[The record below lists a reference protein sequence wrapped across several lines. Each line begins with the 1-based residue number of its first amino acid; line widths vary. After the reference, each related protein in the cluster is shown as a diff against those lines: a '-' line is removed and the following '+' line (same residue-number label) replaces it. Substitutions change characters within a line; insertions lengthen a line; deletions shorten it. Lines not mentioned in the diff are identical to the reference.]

1 MIRRSLLS
9 LALLATMTACAAE
22 APSGPNAPAA
32 AAQAAKAA
40 PAVQAAQ
47 APAAA
52 PGAPASDEAIRQALQ
67 ALAPGLE
74 VGEISDS
81 PIPGYRQVALGARV
95 VYVSQDAKQLIQGTL
110 IDLGTRE
117 SLTGQA
123 EAALR
128 VGMLAGVGD
137 DSRITFAAANPKH
150 EITVFTDIDC
160 GYCRR
165 MHSEIAEYNRLGI
178 TVNYLFYPR
187 AGIGSESY
195 QKAVNVWCAPDRR
208 KALTEAKAGKDLP
221 QANCTSPVTRD
232 YDLGRRIGLD
242 GTPAIYA
249 ADGTQLGGY
258 VPPQEMLARLEE
270 IEGKPAQ

>member
-22 APSGPNAPAA
+22 SPAAPAA
-32 AAQAAKAA
+32 AKAPV
-40 PAVQAAQ
+40 PATK
-47 APAAA
+47 AAA
-52 PGAPASDEAIRQALQ
+52 PGAAVGDEAIRQALQ
-67 ALAPGLE
+67 SLAPGLE

-95 VYVSQDAKQLIQGTL
+95 VYVSQDAKLLIQGTL
-110 IDLGTRE
+110 IDLGSRE

-137 DSRITFAAANPKH
+137 ESRITFAAANPRH

-165 MHSEIAEYNRLGI
+165 MHAEIDEYNRLGI

-242 GTPAIYA
+242 GTPAIYSA
-249 ADGTQLGGY
+249 NGTQLGGY
-258 VPPQEMLARLEE
+258 VPPAEMLARLEE
-270 IEGKPAQ
+270 VEGKPAQ

>member
-22 APSGPNAPAA
+22 APAGPTA
-32 AAQAAKAA
+32 AA
-40 PAVQAAQ
+40 PAS
-47 APAAA
+47 PAK
-52 PGAPASDEAIRQALQ
+52 PGAPAQPASAVASAPGAAVGDEAIRAALQ
-67 ALAPGLE
+67 SLAPGLE
-74 VGEISDS
+74 IGTISDS

-95 VYVSQDAKQLIQGTL
+95 VYVSQDAKLLLQGTL
-110 IDLGTRE
+110 IDLATRE
-117 SLTGQA
+117 SVTGQA

-137 DSRITFAAANPKH
+137 DSRITFAAASPRY

-165 MHSEIAEYNRLGI
+165 MHAEIDEYNRLGI

-187 AGIGSESY
+187 AGIGSDSY

-208 KALTEAKAGKDLP
+208 KALTDAKAGIDLP
-221 QANCTSPVTRD
+221 QASCTSPVTRD

-242 GTPAIYA
+242 GTPAIYSA
-249 ADGTQLGGY
+249 NGTQLGGY
-258 VPPQEMLARLEE
+258 VPPAEMLARLEE
-270 IEGKPAQ
+270 IEGKPAR